1 MELENILKI
10 LLKGWLKILFLV
22 LQPGVSLMTHFTI
35 MFYLLAVWYTLY
47 NIHVCSIQGA
57 SNRIREDY
65 EEKNTCWPW
74 QTTEKR
80 YIWFGNL
87 YKILRNKQ

>member
-35 MFYLLAVWYTLY
+35 MFYLLAVWYT
-47 NIHVCSIQGA
+47 CM
-57 SNRIREDY
+57 
-65 EEKNTCWPW
+65 
-74 QTTEKR
+74 
-80 YIWFGNL
+80 
-87 YKILRNKQ
+87 

>member
-1 MELENILKI
+1 MELENILNI

-65 EEKNTCWPW
+65 EKKYMLTL
-74 QTTEKR
+74 TDYRKK
-80 YIWFGNL
+80 L
-87 YKILRNKQ
+87 YLVWKSL